1 MFNVCQ
7 TVTIRLQV
15 GFPRGKLRIGDTEQP
30 LRNVIAQHEHPEA
43 TATGGKAFKAAGLGM
58 DTSAEVH
65 SAGARSE
72 RGSSSPPLLDR
83 QGLRCGGPPGSST
96 GQSKGDRD
104 A

>member
-58 DTSAEVH
+58 GHVC
-65 SAGARSE
+65 
-72 RGSSSPPLLDR
+72 GSSFSRRALGTRFIVTSFTRSARPAVR
-83 QGLRCGGPPGSST
+83 RST
-96 GQSKGDRD
+96 GVLNWTV
-104 A
+104 